1 MELVDREKWNRD
13 NHIHR
18 AGYTSYYKYTIK
30 IEKFIND
37 GKVPNSF
44 QLSENSPNISNILDN
59 IEHMLNISIH
69 GSWEGAAERLIRVL
83 FYNDEDKIKV
93 LCELLN
99 TKDDS
104 NGIIVYELI
113 MNRFNEFKTNK
124 DYEKILQNMS
134 NSINNA

>member
-1 MELVDREKWNRD
+1 MELVNKEEWNRD
-13 NHIHR
+13 NHIHK
-18 AGYTSYYKYTIK
+18 AGHGIYQYTIK
-30 IEKFIND
+30 IDKLINE
-37 GKVPNSF
+37 GKVLGSF
-44 QLSENSPNISNILDN
+44 QSNNISNILTK
-59 IEHMLNISIH
+59 IENMLNISMH
-69 GSWEGAAERLIRVL
+69 GSWEGAAERLIVIL
-83 FYNDEDKIKV
+83 FYNDKNKIET

-113 MNRFNEFKTNK
+113 INRFNEFKTNK